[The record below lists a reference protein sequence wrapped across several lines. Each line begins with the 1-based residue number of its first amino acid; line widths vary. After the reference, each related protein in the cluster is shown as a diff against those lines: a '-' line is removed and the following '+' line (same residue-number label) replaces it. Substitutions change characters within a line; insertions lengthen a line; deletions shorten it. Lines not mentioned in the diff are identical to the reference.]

1 MLLPITLTI
10 AAAAALI
17 NIWLGVR
24 IGAVRTKE
32 KIFIGDG
39 GHEPLVRRM
48 RAQAN
53 FLENTPFVLIL
64 LGAVEMASGYQV
76 WLSILGVVYIIG
88 RIAHVFGMD
97 GLAGARIFGT
107 LTTMLTLAIL
117 AIYAIFLV
125 YSRAGMA

>member
-24 IGAVRTKE
+24 IGAIRTQA

-64 LGAVEMASGYQV
+64 LGAIELAIGYHV
-76 WLSILGVVYIIG
+76 WLSVLGVVYILG

-97 GLAGARIFGT
+97 GARLPRMMGTIITLLTQAVLAFY
-107 LTTMLTLAIL
+107 
-117 AIYAIFLV
+117 AIYLV

>member
-24 IGAVRTKE
+24 IGAIRTKE

-39 GHEPLVRRM
+39 GHDPLVRRM

-53 FLENTPFVLIL
+53 YLENTPFVLIL
-64 LGAVEMASGYQV
+64 LGVVELAIGYQT
-76 WLSILGVVYIIG
+76 WLWVVAAVYIFG
-88 RIAHVFGMD
+88 RIAHAIGMD
-97 GLAGARIFGT
+97 GVRAARMIGT
-107 LTTMLTLAIL
+107 IVTMLTLAIL
-117 AIYAIFLV
+117 AFYALYLV